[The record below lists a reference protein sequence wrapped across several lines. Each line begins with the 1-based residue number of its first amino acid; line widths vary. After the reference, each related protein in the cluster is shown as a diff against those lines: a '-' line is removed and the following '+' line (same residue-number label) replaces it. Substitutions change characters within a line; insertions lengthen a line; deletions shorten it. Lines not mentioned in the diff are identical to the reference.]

1 MSRLVWA
8 GMVDPLG
15 DVRELQIPSDTAP
28 AATAQGWLV
37 LDADRIG
44 VTVPVRARPDA
55 TGYSG
60 GDDDDGA

>member
-15 DVRELQIPSDTAP
+15 EVRELQIPSDSAP
-28 AATAQGWLV
+28 EATAQGWLV
-37 LDADRIG
+37 LDAAWLG
-44 VTVPVRARPDA
+44 VPVPVRSRPDA
-55 TGYSG
+55 TGYAG